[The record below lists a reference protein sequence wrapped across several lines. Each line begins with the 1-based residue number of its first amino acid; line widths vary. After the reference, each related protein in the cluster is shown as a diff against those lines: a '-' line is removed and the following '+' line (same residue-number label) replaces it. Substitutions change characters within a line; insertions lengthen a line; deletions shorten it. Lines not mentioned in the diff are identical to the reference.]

1 MRISVIGTGYVG
13 AITGAC
19 FAELGNEV
27 VFVDKDL
34 SKVETISRGES
45 PIYEPGLEELLGKNL
60 GRIFATTDTAAAVRD
75 SDVTYICVGTPSRE
89 DGSIDLRYIEDV
101 SDEVGAALADKEGH
115 VVVMKSTVLC
125 GTTGGVVKKR
135 LEATSGKKAHVDFG
149 LASNPEFLREG
160 SAVHDVFHPDR
171 IVLGIEDDLSKD
183 VLESLYSS
191 FDSPKLVTAIAV
203 AEMIK
208 YVSNA
213 FLATK
218 IGFANEVGNLCKSMG
233 IDTAEVFAGV
243 GMDARINPSFFRS
256 GIGFGGSCF
265 PKDVQALMAQARGMG
280 VESKI
285 LEAVMAGNETQPL
298 RTVDLL
304 KKHLPDLSGKK
315 IGVLGLAFK
324 PDTDDIRDS
333 RALPIIEALIKE
345 GADVIA
351 YDPLAADNFRK
362 IMPSIAYVDS
372 AVEVLDADAVIIATE
387 WREFE
392 DLDFSGSLVID
403 GRRIKAAATARI
415 YEGVCW

>member
-34 SKVETISRGES
+34 SKIETISRGES
-45 PIYEPGLEELLGKNL
+45 PIYEPGLEDLLKKNL
-60 GRIFATTDTAAAVRD
+60 DRISATSDTASAVLD
-75 SDVTYICVGTPSRE
+75 TDVTFICVGTPSRE
-89 DGSIDLRYIEDV
+89 DGSIDLRFIEDV
-101 SDEVGAALADKEGH
+101 SDEVGAALTDKRGH
-115 VVVMKSTVLC
+115 VVVMKSTVLS
-125 GTTGGVVKKR
+125 GTTGGVVKGR
-135 LEATSGKKAHVDFG
+135 LEAASGKRAHADFG

-171 IVLGIEDDLSKD
+171 IVLGIEDEMAKG
-183 VLESLYSS
+183 VLDSLYSTY
-191 FDSPKLVTAIAV
+191 DCPKLITEIAV

-218 IGFANEVGNLCKSMG
+218 IGFANEIGNLCKKMG

-280 VESKI
+280 LEPRI
-285 LEAVMAGNETQPL
+285 LEAVMTGNETQPL
-298 RTVDLL
+298 RTVELL
-304 KKHLPDLSGKK
+304 KKHLPELKGKR

-333 RALPIIEALIKE
+333 RALPIINALIAE
-345 GADVIA
+345 GAEVMA

-362 IMPSIAYVDS
+362 VLPSIGYAENAED
-372 AVEVLDADAVIIATE
+372 VLDADAVIIATE

-392 DLDFSGSLVID
+392 DLDFSGLVVVD